1 MWPPPGAPPEAG
13 LLSAPVTG
21 EEWGGGEANG
31 APDLVPSP
39 PLSLS
44 HLPVLSSSFSTLIL
58 FSYPIS
64 GLLVFSLT
72 ETFTELRVLLMP
84 VDLCPYSECELCVQ
98 CALQADDI
106 SCDRHACLRW
116 VDRRGIWYIAYV
128 FTARLWGAGRVYASR
143 VLLLLVYDAS
153 LRTSVAVV
161 GYPQAV
167 CVCVCMR
174 AYHAGLRYLPFAYG
188 SRPNLPGGA
197 VYTCVTVRCLCC
209 GLAGR
214 EGHVVCICVLWI
226 AFALWFCILC
236 DSKKGKKNNTWAVC
250 CVCAVFIACAVC
262 RCAVRMLPVSCVP
275 VSVKC
280 VPVFPRRLF
289 LPFGCPSLPPSP
301 LLPRL

>member
-1 MWPPPGAPPEAG
+1 MEPQTWSPA
-13 LLSAPVTG
+13 LLSH
-21 EEWGGGEANG
+21 
-31 APDLVPSP
+31 
-39 PLSLS
+39 SL
-44 HLPVLSSSFSTLIL
+44 LPVLSSSFSTLVL

-64 GLLVFSLT
+64 GLLVFSLI

-84 VDLCPYSECELCVQ
+84 VDLCPYSECELRVQ

-128 FTARLWGAGRVYASR
+128 FTARLWGTGHVYASR

-188 SRPNLPGGA
+188 TWLNLPG
-197 VYTCVTVRCLCC
+197 VDVFTRVCL
-209 GLAGR
+209 
-214 EGHVVCICVLWI
+214 
-226 AFALWFCILC
+226 
-236 DSKKGKKNNTWAVC
+236 
-250 CVCAVFIACAVC
+250 CAVFVAA
-262 RCAVRMLPVSCVP
+262 
-275 VSVKC
+275 
-280 VPVFPRRLF
+280 
-289 LPFGCPSLPPSP
+289 
-301 LLPRL
+301 